1 MMIPNHKLEYIY
13 KIIINYLFL
22 LQNQQGYFDSTFIN
36 TKLFTIWVTPDNYAE
51 KLEITLKFKKEYK
64 DIWYF
69 NFLYRG
75 QNVIIENNSKNY
87 NVSYHDA
94 INALYTALMLW
105 ANYININ
112 KIKKDMDFL
121 IEVDEY

>member
-22 LQNQQGYFDSTFIN
+22 LQSQKGYFESALIN
-36 TKLFTIWVTPDNYAE
+36 TKLFAIGIVSDNYAE
-51 KLEITLKFKKEYK
+51 KLEITLTFKKEYK

-94 INALYTALMLW
+94 INALYTVLILW
-105 ANYININ
+105 AGCIN
-112 KIKKDMDFL
+112 KNKINKTMDFL

>member
-1 MMIPNHKLEYIY
+1 MMIPDHKLEYIY

-22 LQNQQGYFDSTFIN
+22 LQSQKGYFDSAFID
-36 TKLFTIWVTPDNYAE
+36 TKLFTVWIAPDNYAE
-51 KLEITLKFKKEYK
+51 KLIITLVFEKKYE
-64 DIWYF
+64 DVWYF
-69 NFLYRG
+69 DFLYRG

-94 INALYTALMLW
+94 INALYTVLMLW
-105 ANYININ
+105 TGCIN
-112 KIKKDMDFL
+112 KNKINKTMDFL

>member
-22 LQNQQGYFDSTFIN
+22 LQNQQGYFDSAFIN

-51 KLEITLKFKKEYK
+51 KLEITLIFEEKYE
-64 DIWYF
+64 DTWYF
-69 NFLYRG
+69 DFLYRG

-87 NVSYHDA
+87 NVFYHDT
-94 INALYTALMLW
+94 INALYTTLMLW

>member
-1 MMIPNHKLEYIY
+1 MISDHKLEYIY

-22 LQNQQGYFDSTFIN
+22 LQNQKGYFDSAFID
-36 TKLFTIWVTPDNYAE
+36 TKLFTIWVAPDNYTE
-51 KLEITLKFKKEYK
+51 KLIITLVFEKEYE

-69 NFLYRG
+69 DFLYRG
-75 QNVIIENNSKNY
+75 RNVIIENNSKNY

-94 INALYTALMLW
+94 INALYTVSMLW
-105 ANYININ
+105 ASCIN
-112 KIKKDMDFL
+112 KNKINKTIDFL

>member
-1 MMIPNHKLEYIY
+1 MIQNHKLEYIY

-22 LQNQQGYFDSTFIN
+22 LQNKQGYFESALIN
-36 TKLFTIWVTPDNYAE
+36 TKLFTIGIVSDNYAK
-51 KLEITLKFKKEYK
+51 KLEIILTFKKNYDDK
-64 DIWYF
+64 WYF
-69 NFLYRG
+69 DFLYRRR
-75 QNVIIENNSKNY
+75 NVIIENNSKNY

>member
-22 LQNQQGYFDSTFIN
+22 LQNKQGYFDSAFID
-36 TKLFTIWVTPDNYAE
+36 TKLFTIWVVPDNYAE
-51 KLEITLKFKKEYK
+51 KLTITLVFEKKYE
-64 DIWYF
+64 DVWYF
-69 NFLYRG
+69 DFLYRG

-94 INALYTALMLW
+94 VNALYTGLMLW
-105 ANYININ
+105 ASCIN
-112 KIKKDMDFL
+112 KNKINKTMDFL

>member
-22 LQNQQGYFDSTFIN
+22 LQNQRGDFDSLFID
-36 TKLFTIWVTPDNYAE
+36 TKLFTVGIYPDNYAE
-51 KLEITLKFKKEYK
+51 KLVITLTFKKEYK

-94 INALYTALMLW
+94 INALYTVLILW
-105 ANYININ
+105 AGCINKNKIN
-112 KIKKDMDFL
+112 KIMDFL

>member
-22 LQNQQGYFDSTFIN
+22 LQSQKGYFDSAFID
-36 TKLFTIWVTPDNYAE
+36 TKLFTIWVVPDNYAE
-51 KLEITLKFKKEYK
+51 KLTITLVFEKEYE

-69 NFLYRG
+69 DFLYRG
-75 QNVIIENNSKNY
+75 RNIIIENDFKNY
-87 NVSYHDA
+87 NVSYHDV
-94 INALYTALMLW
+94 INALYICLMLW
-105 ANYININ
+105 AGCIN
-112 KIKKDMDFL
+112 KNKINKTMDFL

>member
-1 MMIPNHKLEYIY
+1 MMISCHKLEYIY

-22 LQNQQGYFDSTFIN
+22 LQNQRGYFESALIN
-36 TKLFTIWVTPDNYAE
+36 TKLFTIWVSQDNYSE
-51 KLEITLKFKKEYK
+51 KLTITLTFKKEYE
-64 DIWYF
+64 DVWYF
-69 NFLYRG
+69 DFLYRG

-94 INALYTALMLW
+94 INALYIYLILW
-105 ANYININ
+105 TSCIN
-112 KIKKDMDFL
+112 KNKINKTMDFL

>member
-1 MMIPNHKLEYIY
+1 MIPNHKLEYIY

-22 LQNQQGYFDSTFIN
+22 LQNQQGYFDSLFID
-36 TKLFTIWVTPDNYAE
+36 TKLFTVGIYPDNYAE
-51 KLEITLKFKKEYK
+51 KLEITLTFKKEYK

-69 NFLYRG
+69 NFLYRW

-94 INALYTALMLW
+94 INALYTVLILW
-105 ANYININ
+105 ADCINKNKIN
-112 KIKKDMDFL
+112 KIMDFL
-121 IEVDEY
+121 IEVNEY

>member
-22 LQNQQGYFDSTFIN
+22 LQSQKGYFDSAFID
-36 TKLFTIWVTPDNYAE
+36 TKLFTIWVVPDNYAE
-51 KLEITLKFKKEYK
+51 KLTITLVFEKEYE

-69 NFLYRG
+69 DFLYRG
-75 QNVIIENNSKNY
+75 RNIIIENDSKNY
-87 NVSYHDA
+87 NVSYHDV
-94 INALYTALMLW
+94 INALYICLMLW
-105 ANYININ
+105 AGCIN
-112 KIKKDMDFL
+112 KNKINKTMDFL

>member
-1 MMIPNHKLEYIY
+1 MMIQNHKLEYIY

-22 LQNQQGYFDSTFIN
+22 LQNKQGYFESTLIN
-36 TKLFTIWVTPDNYAE
+36 TKLFTIGIVSDNYAE
-51 KLEITLKFKKEYK
+51 KLEIILTFKKNYDDK
-64 DIWYF
+64 WYF
-69 NFLYRG
+69 DFLYRG
-75 QNVIIENNSKNY
+75 RNVIIENNSKNY

>member
-22 LQNQQGYFDSTFIN
+22 LQSQKGYFDSAFID
-36 TKLFTIWVTPDNYAE
+36 TKLFTIWIAPDNYAE
-51 KLEITLKFKKEYK
+51 KLEITLTFKKEYK

-94 INALYTALMLW
+94 INALYTVLMLW

>member
-1 MMIPNHKLEYIY
+1 MMIQNHKLEYIY

-22 LQNQQGYFDSTFIN
+22 LQNKQGYFESALIN
-36 TKLFTIWVTPDNYAE
+36 TKLFTIGIVSDNYAK
-51 KLEITLKFKKEYK
+51 KLEIILTFKKNYDDK
-64 DIWYF
+64 WYF
-69 NFLYRG
+69 DFLYRRR
-75 QNVIIENNSKNY
+75 NVIIENNSKNY

>member
-1 MMIPNHKLEYIY
+1 MMIFGHKLEYIY

-22 LQNQQGYFDSTFIN
+22 LQNQRGYFKSTLIN
-36 TKLFTIWVTPDNYAE
+36 TKLFAIGIISDNYAE
-51 KLEITLKFKKEYK
+51 KLEIALTFKKEYE

-69 NFLYRG
+69 DFLYRG

-87 NVSYHDA
+87 DVSYHDA
-94 INALYTALMLW
+94 VNALYTILMLW
-105 ANYININ
+105 TGCIN
-112 KIKKDMDFL
+112 KNKINKTMDFL

>member
-1 MMIPNHKLEYIY
+1 MIPWNKLEYIY
-13 KIIINYLFL
+13 KVIINYFFL
-22 LQNQQGYFDSTFIN
+22 LQNQRGYFESALIN
-36 TKLFTIWVTPDNYAE
+36 TKLFAIGIISDNYAE
-51 KLEITLKFKKEYK
+51 KLKIILTFKKNYDDK
-64 DIWYF
+64 WYF

-94 INALYTALMLW
+94 INALYICLMLW
-105 ANYININ
+105 AGCIN
-112 KIKKDMDFL
+112 KNKINKTMDFL

>member
-1 MMIPNHKLEYIY
+1 MIPNHKLEYIY

-22 LQNQQGYFDSTFIN
+22 LQNQRGYFDSAFID
-36 TKLFTIWVTPDNYAE
+36 TKLFTIWVSPDNYAE
-51 KLEITLKFKKEYK
+51 KLEIILTFKKNYDDK
-64 DIWYF
+64 WYF
-69 NFLYRG
+69 DFLYRG

-94 INALYTALMLW
+94 INALYICLMLW
-105 ANYININ
+105 ASCIN
-112 KIKKDMDFL
+112 KNKINKAMDFL

>member
-22 LQNQQGYFDSTFIN
+22 LQNQKGYFDSAFID
-36 TKLFTIWVTPDNYAE
+36 TKLFTIWIAPDNYTE
-51 KLEITLKFKKEYK
+51 KLTIALVFEKEYE
-64 DIWYF
+64 DVWYF
-69 NFLYRG
+69 DFLYRG
-75 QNVIIENNSKNY
+75 RNVIIENNSKNY

-94 INALYTALMLW
+94 INALYICLMLW
-105 ANYININ
+105 ASCIN
-112 KIKKDMDFL
+112 KNKINKTMDFL

>member
-22 LQNQQGYFDSTFIN
+22 LQSQKGYFDSAFID
-36 TKLFTIWVTPDNYAE
+36 TKLFTIWVVPDNYAE
-51 KLEITLKFKKEYK
+51 KLTITLVFEKEYE

-69 NFLYRG
+69 DFLYRG
-75 QNVIIENNSKNY
+75 RNIIIENNSKNY

-94 INALYTALMLW
+94 INALYIVLMLW
-105 ANYININ
+105 AGYINKNKIN
-112 KIKKDMDFL
+112 KTMDFL

>member
-22 LQNQQGYFDSTFIN
+22 LQNQKGYFDSAFID
-36 TKLFTIWVTPDNYAE
+36 TKLFTIWIAPDNYVK
-51 KLEITLKFKKEYK
+51 KLTITLVFEKGYE

-69 NFLYRG
+69 DFLYRG
-75 QNVIIENNSKNY
+75 RNVIIENNSKNY
-87 NVSYHDA
+87 NVLYHDA
-94 INALYTALMLW
+94 INTLYTVLMLW
-105 ANYININ
+105 TSCIN
-112 KIKKDMDFL
+112 KNKINKTMDFL

>member
-22 LQNQQGYFDSTFIN
+22 LQSQKGYFDSAFID
-36 TKLFTIWVTPDNYAE
+36 TKLFTIWVAPDNCAE
-51 KLEITLKFKKEYK
+51 KLTITLMFEEKYE
-64 DIWYF
+64 DTWYF
-69 NFLYRG
+69 DFLYRG

-87 NVSYHDA
+87 NVFYHDA
-94 INALYTALMLW
+94 INTLYTALMLW
-105 ANYININ
+105 ASCIN
-112 KIKKDMDFL
+112 KNKINKAMDFL

>member
-22 LQNQQGYFDSTFIN
+22 LQNQQDYFDSLFID
-36 TKLFTIWVTPDNYAE
+36 TKLFTVGIYPDNYAE
-51 KLEITLKFKKEYK
+51 KLTITLVFEKKYE

-69 NFLYRG
+69 DFLYRG

-94 INALYTALMLW
+94 VNALYTGLMLW
-105 ANYININ
+105 VGCIN
-112 KIKKDMDFL
+112 KNKINKTMDFL

>member
-22 LQNQQGYFDSTFIN
+22 LQNKQEYFESTLIN
-36 TKLFTIWVTPDNYAE
+36 TKLFAIGIVSDNYAE
-51 KLEITLKFKKEYK
+51 KLEIILTFKKNYDDK
-64 DIWYF
+64 WYF
-69 NFLYRG
+69 DFLYRG
-75 QNVIIENNSKNY
+75 RNVIIENNSKNY

-94 INALYTALMLW
+94 INALYICLMLW
-105 ANYININ
+105 AGCIN
-112 KIKKDMDFL
+112 KNKINKTMDFL

>member
-22 LQNQQGYFDSTFIN
+22 LQSQKGYFDSAFID
-36 TKLFTIWVTPDNYAE
+36 TELFTVWIAPDNYAE
-51 KLEITLKFKKEYK
+51 KLIITLVFEKEYE
-64 DIWYF
+64 DVWYF
-69 NFLYRG
+69 DFLYRG

-94 INALYTALMLW
+94 INALYTVLMLW
-105 ANYININ
+105 TGCIN
-112 KIKKDMDFL
+112 KNKINKTMDFL

>member
-1 MMIPNHKLEYIY
+1 MIQNHKLEYIY

-22 LQNQQGYFDSTFIN
+22 LQNKQGYFESTLIN
-36 TKLFTIWVTPDNYAE
+36 TKLFTIGIVSDNYAE
-51 KLEITLKFKKEYK
+51 KLEIILTFKKNYDDK
-64 DIWYF
+64 WYF
-69 NFLYRG
+69 DFLYRG
-75 QNVIIENNSKNY
+75 RNVIIENNSKNY

>member
-22 LQNQQGYFDSTFIN
+22 LQNKQGYFESALIN
-36 TKLFTIWVTPDNYAE
+36 TKLFAIGIVSDNYAE
-51 KLEITLKFKKEYK
+51 KLIITLVFEEKYE
-64 DIWYF
+64 DTWYF
-69 NFLYRG
+69 DFLYRE

-87 NVSYHDA
+87 NVLYHDA
-94 INALYTALMLW
+94 INALYTILMLW
-105 ANYININ
+105 TGCIN
-112 KIKKDMDFL
+112 KNKINKAMDFL